1 MQAVWRWVIIIAGGI
16 VALTLMGAATLV
28 YLVSRIDLK
37 PEIER
42 VVENATGRDLTIAG
56 PVGVSFW
63 PVLGVRAEAA
73 TLSNVAGGRAPAFI
87 TMAELDIGVE
97 LRPLLDR
104 RVEVRSLVMQRPSI
118 ALEVDAEGAPNW
130 VLAPKPDA
138 APAPQAPGPAA
149 PPSRSPSLR
158 EIRIIGGEAS
168 FFDARKGIGWVVGDV
183 NLTTAITHID
193 EPMHVEGAVRYNDRE
208 VNLTADIVRPGA
220 ASRGEVTPLQ
230 FTLQSELVEATFDG
244 RTIAASG
251 ELAGQLR
258 ASGPSLREFAAWH
271 GSPLPGDTGL
281 AAFAIASQVA
291 IGEGVLAFQNA
302 AFSLDRVRG
311 RGDFT
316 LSELREKPYV
326 QGRVE
331 LFDFDLNPYLL
342 GEAPA
347 AAAEAP
353 AAPTETPTAEIA
365 AVEAPP
371 RTVDVRAPQPSEAM
385 DFSGLH
391 AINGNLEIVTHA
403 VLVEHLR
410 IDRARANVIVNDGFL
425 AATINEVRLYGGSG
439 RGRFEIDAR
448 QAEVRT
454 VQDFVFDNLDARRF
468 LSDAVNFAGIE
479 GRSELSINVRA
490 QGRTPA
496 DMVASADGRVH
507 LEIVSGVLHGVDLGG
522 VATTIR
528 NALRG
533 ELIAPQARTPFLGF
547 SGTFAVSDG
556 VLASDNLNFNTE
568 DLRIVGVGVIDAPR
582 RRLDMRLSP
591 RSPRGGATFPFS
603 IRGPWGGFNYAAD
616 MNGRVERELAARVAE
631 LQAASRQSVA
641 SGAD

>member
-1 MQAVWRWVIIIAGGI
+1 
-16 VALTLMGAATLV
+16 
-28 YLVSRIDLK
+28 
-37 PEIER
+37 
-42 VVENATGRDLTIAG
+42 
-56 PVGVSFW
+56 
-63 PVLGVRAEAA
+63 
-73 TLSNVAGGRAPAFI
+73 
-87 TMAELDIGVE
+87 
-97 LRPLLDR
+97 
-104 RVEVRSLVMQRPSI
+104 
-118 ALEVDAEGAPNW
+118 
-130 VLAPKPDA
+130 
-138 APAPQAPGPAA
+138 
-149 PPSRSPSLR
+149 
-158 EIRIIGGEAS
+158 
-168 FFDARKGIGWVVGDV
+168 
-183 NLTTAITHID
+183 
-193 EPMHVEGAVRYNDRE
+193 
-208 VNLTADIVRPGA
+208 
-220 ASRGEVTPLQ
+220 
-230 FTLQSELVEATFDG
+230 
-244 RTIAASG
+244 
-251 ELAGQLR
+251 
-258 ASGPSLREFAAWH
+258 
-271 GSPLPGDTGL
+271 
-281 AAFAIASQVA
+281 
-291 IGEGVLAFQNA
+291 
-302 AFSLDRVRG
+302 
-311 RGDFT
+311 
-316 LSELREKPYV
+316 
-326 QGRVE
+326 
-331 LFDFDLNPYLL
+331 
-342 GEAPA
+342 
-347 AAAEAP
+347 
-353 AAPTETPTAEIA
+353 
-365 AVEAPP
+365 
-371 RTVDVRAPQPSEAM
+371 M